1 MRTKRVREDQGQ
13 AASDPRTPPLHPQ
26 AKLGNSSVSP
36 NVGHLVLKYL
46 CPAVRAVLE
55 DGLKSFV
62 LDVII
67 GQRKNTP
74 WSVVEASTQLGQC
87 CWQGK
92 KPKLNSQGSKDG
104 DLQLWLPPR
113 SIHQGLARP
122 VQQSQPV
129 PRAHQ
134 SHHALQRLHPRP
146 AQVSVWKSAAHQ
158 PLPWAAAPLKNQ
170 LPRLNQKG

>member
-1 MRTKRVREDQGQ
+1 M
-13 AASDPRTPPLHPQ
+13 
-26 AKLGNSSVSP
+26 SP

-87 CWQGK
+87 W
-92 KPKLNSQGSKDG
+92 
-104 DLQLWLPPR
+104 
-113 SIHQGLARP
+113 
-122 VQQSQPV
+122 
-129 PRAHQ
+129 
-134 SHHALQRLHPRP
+134 
-146 AQVSVWKSAAHQ
+146 
-158 PLPWAAAPLKNQ
+158 
-170 LPRLNQKG
+170 